1 MTFLEIKNISVI
13 KEKNKILDDL
23 SLQINKGECI
33 AIMGPNGS
41 GKTTLL
47 RIINSLEPITSGNMI
62 LHGFNISKIGFV
74 FQNPISFATS
84 VYNNIDWTL
93 RARGTEKSQ
102 SKKMTLDVLEK
113 LDLSKLANIDAR
125 KLSGGETQKL
135 AIART
140 LVCNPELILLD
151 EPTANLDINS
161 TKSIEK
167 IIQKI
172 SKETNI
178 TIILATHN
186 LFQAKRIATKVG
198 FLLNGKLIEYNTS
211 KNIFD
216 NPQKP
221 ETLSFIRGDF

>member
-1 MTFLEIKNISVI
+1 MEEVAK
-13 KEKNKILDDL
+13 DL
-23 SLQINKGECI
+23 IVLGAIN
-33 AIMGPNGS
+33 NGARQF
-41 GKTTLL
+41 KK
-47 RIINSLEPITSGNMI
+47 
-62 LHGFNISKIGFV
+62 ISKVTKIKPEEL
-74 FQNPISFATS
+74 N
-84 VYNNIDWTL
+84 
-93 RARGTEKSQ
+93 
-102 SKKMTLDVLEK
+102 DVLEK
-113 LDLSKLANIDAR
+113 LDLSKLANMDAR